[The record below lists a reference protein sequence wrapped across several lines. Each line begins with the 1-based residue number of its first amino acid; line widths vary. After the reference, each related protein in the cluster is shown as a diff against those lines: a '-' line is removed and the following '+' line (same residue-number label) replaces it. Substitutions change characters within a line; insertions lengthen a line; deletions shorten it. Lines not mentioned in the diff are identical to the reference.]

1 MKNIALIIALVI
13 LGWYMPRTQAQDFGT
28 GCKLN
33 VEEYRQVPLSAPL
46 MRGDYVGLPSR
57 ISLRRYAP
65 IPQNQGA
72 FGTCVGWS
80 TAYSART
87 IMMASLQNQDNE
99 KWINENALSPFF
111 IYEQAKSVNDIYCQ
125 EGTSLPNALE
135 IIKQIG
141 VVRYKE
147 FGNQCG
153 QVITGNLEQK
163 ATQFKIRDYK
173 RLFEPEMKNKIPF
186 IKKSL
191 AENKPVI
198 VGIQCCAESFLNAK
212 GVKIWKMQ
220 ATDTPNPSGGHA
232 LTVIGY
238 DDNMEGGAVELMN
251 SWGTTWGEQGFIW
264 MKYEDFNKYCFEAYE
279 MSADAL
285 DSKVLSGS
293 LKFVLSAGETMLA
306 NQREGYYEM
315 IKPYHS
321 GTLFRLYISNNEPA
335 YMYAF
340 SSDLSKKN
348 YKIFPATESIS
359 PFLSYKGNNVA
370 IPDED
375 HFLQM
380 DNTVGTDYFCV
391 LYSLEKLDIEQILQ
405 EMEKQSGNFQTRLRK
420 VLGDKMLNPRETHY
434 LGKGE
439 IGFKAYNKDKKVIPI
454 IVSLKHI

>member
-1 MKNIALIIALVI
+1 MKNIFLIFGLLIFYLS
-13 LGWYMPRTQAQDFGT
+13 LGKLEAQQFGT
-28 GCKLN
+28 GCKLDP
-33 VEEYRQVPLSAPL
+33 EAYQKVPLSAPL
-46 MRGDYVGLPSR
+46 MRGDYAGLPSR
-57 ISLRRYAP
+57 ISLRSYAP

-87 IMMASLQNQDNE
+87 IMMANQQNQNNE
-99 KWINENALSPFF
+99 EWINKNALSPFF
-111 IYEQAKSVNDIYCQ
+111 IYEQAKSVNDVYCQ
-125 EGTSLPNALE
+125 EGTSLPNALD

-141 VVRYKE
+141 VVRYNE

-153 QVITGNLEQK
+153 QVITGNMEKK
-163 ATQFKIRDYK
+163 AMQFKIRDYK

-198 VGIQCCAESFLNAK
+198 IGIQCCAESFLNAK
-212 GVKIWKMQ
+212 GVKIWKLQ
-220 ATDTPNPSGGHA
+220 ATDNANPSGGHA

-238 DDNMEGGAVELMN
+238 DDTIEGGAVELMN
-251 SWGTTWGEQGFIW
+251 SWGTAWGDQGFIW

-279 MSADAL
+279 MSADAFEN
-285 DSKVLSGS
+285 KVISGS
-293 LKFVLSAGETMLA
+293 LKFTLSAGETMTA

-315 IKPYHS
+315 AKPYHS
-321 GTLFRLYISNNEPA
+321 GTLFRLQISNNEPA
-335 YMYAF
+335 YVYAF
-340 SSDLSKKN
+340 SSDMSKKN
-348 YKIFPATESIS
+348 YKIFPANDLVS

-375 HFLQM
+375 HYLQM

-391 LYSLEKLDIEQILQ
+391 LYSTEKLDFDTILK
-405 EMEKQSGNFQTRLRK
+405 EMEKQTGDFQARLRK

-439 IGFKAYNKDKKVIPI
+439 IGFKAYNKDKKVIPM
-454 IVSLKHI
+454 IVAIKHI